1 MIFSAIIIT
10 IVSIILMINLIFDI
24 KFSCKCRGF
33 DSVDNEEMYTNKQ
46 ESSEEEESE
55 EETQEE
61 ETQKEE
67 TPEEETQAETQACE
81 CNNCTCDKKILDCSR
96 SCSCNNLNNEIYDD
110 MPPLVSTNTT
120 EQVNTNNLR
129 EQIIN

>member
-10 IVSIILMINLIFDI
+10 IVSTILMINLIFDI
-24 KFSCKCRGF
+24 KFSCKCRGS

-55 EETQEE
+55 EESQE
-61 ETQKEE
+61 ETQ
-67 TPEEETQAETQACE
+67 ETQETQTCE
-81 CNNCTCDKKILDCSR
+81 CDKKILDCSR
-96 SCSCNNLNNEIYDD
+96 SCSCNNLNNEIYNDD
-110 MPPLVSTNTT
+110 MPPLVSTNTN
-120 EQVNTNNLR
+120 EQVNTSNLR